1 MAANSPLPS
10 DRSARLRALADRWM
24 EVLWRQ
30 RDVDAVERLHAPDFV
45 DRSSAGRRTDNAAF
59 RKMLQ
64 SFYAAF
70 PDFHA
75 VTEELVV
82 DDGARTVAVRW
93 SATGT
98 HRGAYLG
105 APPTGRVIRFRGIE
119 VLRFRRDRLA
129 ERWGEWDGFALLDQL
144 GKQWL

>member
-1 MAANSPLPS
+1 MAAHSRRPS
-10 DRSARLRALADRWM
+10 DRAARQRVLADRWM
-24 EVLWRQ
+24 EILWRQ
-30 RDVDAVERLHAPDFV
+30 RDVDAVDRLHAPDFT

-59 RKMLQ
+59 REMLR
-64 SFYAAF
+64 SFYSAF

-75 VTEELVV
+75 VTEDLVV
-82 DDGARTVAVRW
+82 DPSAGTVAIRW

-105 APPTGRVIRFRGIE
+105 APPTGRVILFRGIE
-119 VLRFRRDRLA
+119 VLRFRRDRVA

-144 GKQWL
+144 GKPWR

>member
-1 MAANSPLPS
+1 MASNPRRGS
-10 DRSARLRALADRWM
+10 DRAARLGALADQWM
-24 EVLWRQ
+24 EILWRQ
-30 RDVDAVERLHAPDFV
+30 RDVDAVERLHTPDFV
-45 DRSSAGRRTDNAAF
+45 DRSSAGRKTDNAAF
-59 RKMLQ
+59 REMLT

-82 DDGARTVAVRW
+82 DAGARTVAVRW

-105 APPTGRVIRFRGIE
+105 VPPTGRSILFRGIE
-119 VLRFRRDRLA
+119 ILRFHRDRVA

-144 GKQWL
+144 GRSWR